1 MDCGEHGAHQVAQEL
16 CGDRL
21 VDVRV
26 QLGVSKFA
34 GTVEGGEQALLIFFR
49 LRFNA

>member
-16 CGDRL
+16 WGDRL

-34 GTVEGGEQALLIFFR
+34 GTVEGDERALLTFFR
-49 LRFNA
+49 LRGDA